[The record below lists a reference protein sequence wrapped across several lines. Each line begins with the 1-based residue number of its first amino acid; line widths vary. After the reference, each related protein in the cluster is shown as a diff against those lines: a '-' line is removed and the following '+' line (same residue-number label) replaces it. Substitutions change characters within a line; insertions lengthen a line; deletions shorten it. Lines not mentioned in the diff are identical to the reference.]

1 MRSLLLGLIN
11 GASVKSFLAL
21 YERDIAGQGPLL
33 PGQAPPPPGR
43 QPTPTQRIVKLLKDM
58 VTQLQEEATKDQE
71 LYDELKC
78 WCKTNKDEK
87 TAAVKAA
94 ETKIAELESEV
105 QERAGRDATLKTEIA
120 QLEKEIKKNM
130 EALATAEKM
139 RRDDQKEF
147 REQQKDMVQA
157 ITSMKQALIVLGKQ
171 NAGLLQMTPELKS
184 ALLSVLHFAGE
195 RKRALEV
202 ETGKPAALAFLEMDE
217 AASATSEYVQA
228 LDGKHAN
235 TIPEEYAS
243 KVLGNFA
250 QQPAGYKS
258 YNNRSGRIFGILG
271 SMLEEFEKKLS
282 DARAE
287 EEKAE
292 TEFLALEKAK
302 KAEIEGGEKLRE
314 EKKSEAAENG
324 KALIDAKEDLHE
336 TRETYSADKK
346 FLRNLA
352 LQCQNIDN
360 DFENRRQTR
369 SDEIAAVQDALNI
382 LIDDDNREQL
392 QKTTLIQGTSFLQMR
407 TGAQIRKAAI
417 HVLTSADLGS
427 WENIWHGRNAIAQN
441 PKNQLSTLA
450 IKVSLD
456 SFDKVKEAMDK
467 MIAEL
472 KKAQEEDNKHK
483 DYCTEEFTTN
493 KQNLRD
499 SNYAREDL
507 ETKIEGL
514 KNQIE
519 TLTKEI
525 ADANAEIARTEVEIK
540 HASEDREK
548 ENHEFQTE
556 VSNQRATQQILA
568 KVLARLNVFYKKD
581 QEQPPPGVEPTDA
594 PQFNL
599 IQEHQQPPKSFGGYK
614 QNSGASPVL
623 SLINKIVDDSKKS
636 EAEAIQAEKD
646 SQKNYEQ
653 FISDS
658 NANIKTLTDQV
669 TSKTEVVA
677 QANEDKNSA
686 ETDHQFKVSEIEKLS
701 QYRADLH
708 KECDFLIK
716 NFELRR
722 DARTQER
729 EAVAEAKAI
738 LSGAK

>member
-1 MRSLLLGLIN
+1 MRSILLGLIN
-11 GASVKSFLAL
+11 GATLKSFLAL
-21 YERDIAGQGPLL
+21 YERDMEHG
-33 PGQAPPPPGR
+33 
-43 QPTPTQRIVKLLKDM
+43 PTPAQRVVALLKDM
-58 VTQLQEEATKDQE
+58 VTQLQTETTKDQE
-71 LYDELKC
+71 LNDELKC
-78 WCKTNKDEK
+78 WCKTNEKEK

-94 ETKIAELESEV
+94 EQKIGELEAEV
-105 QERAGRDATLKTEIA
+105 QERAGRDATLKIEIA
-120 QLEKEIKKNM
+120 QLEKEIRKNM

-184 ALLSVLHFAGE
+184 ALVSVLHFAGE
-195 RKRALEV
+195 RKRALEI
-202 ETGKPAALAFLEMDE
+202 ESGKPAAMAFLEMDE
-217 AASATSEYVQA
+217 TQGTSEFVAA
-228 LDGKHAN
+228 LNGKHQA

-243 KVLGNFA
+243 KVLGKFA

-271 SMLEEFEKKLS
+271 SMLEEFEKKLA
-282 DARAE
+282 DARSE

-292 TEFLALEKAK
+292 AEFLQLEKAK

-314 EKKSEAAENG
+314 EKKSEAATNG
-324 KALIDAKEDLHE
+324 TALIDAKEDLHE
-336 TRETYSADKK
+336 TREVYSADKK

-360 DFENRRQTR
+360 DFENRRKTR
-369 SDEIAAVQDALNI
+369 SDEIAAIQDALKI

-392 QKTTLIQGTSFLQMR
+392 QKTTFLQTR

-427 WENIWHGRNAIAQN
+427 WENIWHGRNAISQN
-441 PKNQLSTLA
+441 PKAQLSILA

-456 SFDKVKEAMDK
+456 AFDKVKEAMDK
-467 MIAEL
+467 MVAEL

-483 DYCTEEFTTN
+483 DYCNQELTNN

-499 SNYAREDL
+499 TNYAREDL

-514 KNQIE
+514 NNQIE

-525 ADANAEIARTEVEIK
+525 ADAQAEIARTEVEIK
-540 HASEDREK
+540 HSSEDREK

-581 QEQPPPGVEPTDA
+581 QQEAPVGPDGPPDA
-594 PQFNL
+594 AYLNL
-599 IQEHQQPPKSFGGYK
+599 AQQHQQPPKSFGGYK
-614 QNSGASPVL
+614 QNAGSSGVL
-623 SLINKIVDDSKKS
+623 ALIQKIVDDSKKS
-636 EAEAIQAEKD
+636 EAEGVQAEKD
-646 SQKNYEQ
+646 AQINYEQ
-653 FISDS
+653 FVSDS
-658 NANIKTLTDQV
+658 NANIKTLTNQV
-669 TSKTEVVA
+669 VTKTETMA

-686 ETDHQFKVSEIEKLS
+686 ETDHQFNLSELEKLS

-708 KECDFLIK
+708 KECDFLLK

>member
-1 MRSLLLGLIN
+1 MRSILLGLIN
-11 GASVKSFLAL
+11 GATVKSFLAL
-21 YERDIAGQGPLL
+21 YERDMEHG
-33 PGQAPPPPGR
+33 
-43 QPTPTQRIVKLLKDM
+43 PTPAQRVVALLKDM
-58 VTQLQEEATKDQE
+58 VTQLETEKTNDQE

-78 WCKTNKDEK
+78 WCKTNEKEK

-94 ETKIAELESEV
+94 EQKIAELEAEV
-105 QERAGRDATLKTEIA
+105 QERAGRDATLKHKIA

-184 ALLSVLHFAGE
+184 ALMSVLHFAGE
-195 RKRALEV
+195 RKRALEI
-202 ETGKPAALAFLEMDE
+202 ESGKPAAMAFLEMDE
-217 AASATSEYVQA
+217 ASGTSEFVAA
-228 LDGKHAN
+228 LNGKHQTN
-235 TIPEEYAS
+235 IPEEYAS

-271 SMLEEFEKKLS
+271 SMLEEFEKKLA

-292 TEFLALEKAK
+292 TEFLQLEKAK

-314 EKKSEAAENG
+314 EKKSEAATNG

-336 TRETYSADKK
+336 TREVYSADKK

-360 DFENRRQTR
+360 DFENRRKTR
-369 SDEIAAVQDALNI
+369 SDEIAAIQDALKI

-392 QKTTLIQGTSFLQMR
+392 QKTTFLQMR

-441 PKNQLSTLA
+441 PKAQLSTLA

-456 SFDKVKEAMDK
+456 SFEKVKEAMDK
-467 MIAEL
+467 MVAEL

-483 DYCTEEFTTN
+483 DYCNQELTTN

-499 SNYAREDL
+499 TNYAREDL

-514 KNQIE
+514 NNQIE

-525 ADANAEIARTEVEIK
+525 ADAQAEIARTEVEIK
-540 HASEDREK
+540 HSSEDREK

-556 VSNQRATQQILA
+556 ITNQRATQQILA

-581 QEQPPPGVEPTDA
+581 QEQPEEGPDGPTDA

-599 IQEHQQPPKSFGGYK
+599 LQEHQQPPKSFGGYK
-614 QNSGASPVL
+614 QNAGSSGVL
-623 SLINKIVDDSKKS
+623 ALIQKIVDDSKKS
-636 EAEAIQAEKD
+636 EAEAVQAEKD
-646 SQKNYEQ
+646 AQIGYEQ
-653 FISDS
+653 FVSDS
-658 NANIKTLTDQV
+658 NANIKNLTDQV
-669 TSKTEVVA
+669 TSKTETMA

-686 ETDHQFKVSEIEKLS
+686 ETDHQFNLSELEKLS

-708 KECDFLIK
+708 KECDFLLK